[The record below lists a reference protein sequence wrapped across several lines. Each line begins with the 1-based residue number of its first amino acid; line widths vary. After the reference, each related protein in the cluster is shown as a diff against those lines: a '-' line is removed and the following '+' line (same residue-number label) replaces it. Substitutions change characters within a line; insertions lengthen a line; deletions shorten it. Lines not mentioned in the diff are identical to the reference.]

1 MNREFIMP
9 EKNKQE
15 DVYKVG
21 DREFKVEKPDQLN
34 PDNINP
40 EDRVFITTKS
50 GNRYMIRRSK
60 SRGGALMVYN
70 EKADGFKAGYP
81 IALDK
86 GSTVEVGQDFN
97 FIAVNDEK
105 KGLGQKY
112 HATEIMEIEIR
123 RGLDKFIEEE
133 SSENNE
139 NDFGSVTKKF
149 ARAIGN
155 GNSDEL

>member
-1 MNREFIMP
+1 MSEIFIP

-60 SRGGALMVYN
+60 SRGGTLMVYN
-70 EKADGFKAGYP
+70 EKADGFKVGYP

-86 GSTVEVGQDFN
+86 GSTVEIGQDFN

-133 SSENNE
+133 FSREE
-139 NDFGSVTKKF
+139 KNDFGSATKEF

-155 GNSDEL
+155 GKSDEL